1 MYAAFYGKPR
11 TKLPIFAMIRTT
23 TKEAEM
29 KKVSGTPKAQIQ
41 AQLKARGLS
50 LTRVVNSQGFRVW
63 QTSDGKQY
71 TSWRELQATLAEKD
85 ATR

>member
-1 MYAAFYGKPR
+1 MA
-11 TKLPIFAMIRTT
+11 
-23 TKEAEM
+23 
-29 KKVSGTPKAQIQ
+29 VQIQ
-41 AQLKARGLS
+41 SGDQLS